1 MARDPVVDAIVAARV
16 SLLFNAPFFGNLATR
31 MQIVDASKWCKTAA
45 VDGRHLFYNREF
57 IKALTPEELL
67 FLIGHEV
74 LHCVY
79 DHLGRKGDKDHQLWN
94 IANDYIV
101 NATLVDQK
109 LGKMPQGGLLDN
121 RFTKDM
127 TSEEV
132 YRLLEEDVKNGK
144 TGCKSLQTLDQ
155 HLALD
160 GSDGEGDKDGEGMR
174 SDKGGRDPN
183 GNPDPGK
190 ETGVDYSKAPPVYN
204 EEDMAKIRNEV
215 RAALINAVQSNT
227 GNIPAGVLR
236 MVEEM
241 TDPTINWKDL
251 LTECIQST
259 FKEDYSFQQPSK
271 RSWSTGLAGGSEP
284 RVILPSQKQGKTIDI
299 CVSLDTSG
307 SISDSIFASFLS
319 EVHGIIEQYEDFR
332 LHVWCIDAAIYNPM
346 VFTPENLDD
355 LAAYKPMG
363 GGGNDFPLNWTY
375 MRENE
380 IEPEMFVVFSD
391 GYPCGSWGD
400 PNYCPTIFV
409 IRNDWDKTIE
419 APFGLTV
426 YMEDE

>member
-1 MARDPVVDAIVAARV
+1 MSKDPVVDAIVATRV
-16 SLLFNAPFFGNLATR
+16 RLLFNAPFFGNLATR
-31 MQIVDASKWCKTAA
+31 LQLVDASKWCPTAA

-79 DHLGRKGDKDHQLWN
+79 DHLGRKGSRDHKLWN
-94 IANDYIV
+94 FANDYIV

-109 LGKMPQGGLLDN
+109 MGSMPKGGLLDS
-121 RFTKDM
+121 RFTSEM

-132 YRLLEEDVKNGK
+132 YRMIEEDVKSGK
-144 TGCKSLQTLDQ
+144 MDASKMSTLDQ

-160 GSDGEGDKDGEGMR
+160 GSDEGADGTDPQSGP
-174 SDKGGRDPN
+174 GGRNPN
-183 GNPDPGK
+183 GDPDPGS
-190 ETGVDYSKAPPVYN
+190 ETGVDYSKAPPVYKD
-204 EEDMAKIRNEV
+204 EDMAKIRNEV
-215 RAALINAVQSNT
+215 KAALINAVQSNV

-241 TDPTINWKDL
+241 TDPTINWRDL

-271 RSWSTGLAGGSEP
+271 RSWSIAMGAKDFGGRP
-284 RVILPSQKQGKTIDI
+284 IILPSQKQGKTIDI
-299 CVSLDTSG
+299 CISLDTSG
-307 SISDSIFASFLS
+307 SISNSIFTQFLT
-319 EVHGIIEQYEDFR
+319 EVVGIVEQYEDFK

-346 VFTPENLDD
+346 TFTPDNIQD
-355 LAAYKPMG
+355 LMDYQPAG

-375 MRENE
+375 MQENDL
-380 IEPEMFVVFSD
+380 EPEMFVVFSD

-409 IRNDWDKTIE
+409 IRNEWDKKIE

-426 YMEDE
+426 YMDD